1 MPGHRSQNVTVDGPE
16 DAHGRRTVHDE
27 AFCRSRTEVFR
38 VRPGSSPEDIVAIA
52 SAARSGGPASA
63 PATALPALSRR
74 TLLAGTGIALTAAL
88 TGCGRTSPLSAS
100 QDTGGRLRI
109 GAIPDQDPEVLQRL
123 FGTVAESMSSALD
136 REVSYEPVTDYAAAV
151 SLFRTGDLDLVW
163 FGGLTGVQARL
174 QAPGAV
180 PIAQRDIDAQFHSIF
195 VVNAATGFAPS
206 DDLTPLAG
214 RRFTYGSE
222 TSTSG
227 RLMPAFFLKEQGV
240 DPEGFPG
247 GPGFSGSHDATL
259 ALVASG
265 TYEAGVLNQQ
275 VWKSRSEEG
284 AVDPA
289 VVRYARTRAYHDYHW
304 LLGPQAV
311 DRLGEDLPGRL
322 TAFFTG
328 LSADDPADAALLGL
342 FGAGSFIPT
351 KASNYTQIED
361 IGRDLGLIN

>member
-1 MPGHRSQNVTVDGPE
+1 VVPAP
-16 DAHGRRTVHDE
+16 
-27 AFCRSRTEVFR
+27 
-38 VRPGSSPEDIVAIA
+38 
-52 SAARSGGPASA
+52 AARSGGPAA
-63 PATALPALSRR
+63 ALPRFSRR
-74 TLLAGTGIALTAAL
+74 TLLAGTGVAVAAAL
-88 TGCGRTSPLSAS
+88 AGCGRTSPVSAS
-100 QDTGGRLRI
+100 HDPSGPLRI

-123 FGTVAESMSSALD
+123 HGTVADSMSQTLGLKVD
-136 REVSYEPVTDYAAAV
+136 YVPVTDYAAAV

-174 QAPGAV
+174 QASGAV

-195 VVNAATGFAPS
+195 VVNTATGLAPS
-206 DDLTPLAG
+206 DDLRPLAG

-227 RLMPAFFLKEQGV
+227 RLMPAFFLQEQDV
-240 DPEGFPG
+240 DPQGFPG

-265 TYEAGVLNQQ
+265 TYEAGVLNEQ
-275 VWKSRSEEG
+275 VWKSRTDEG

-289 VVRYARTRAYHDYHW
+289 VVQYARTPAYHDYHW
-304 LLGPQAV
+304 LLGPSAI

-322 TAFFTG
+322 TDYFTG
-328 LSADDPADAALLGL
+328 LSADDAGDARVLEL
-342 FGAGSFIPT
+342 FGAGAFVET
-351 KASNYTQIED
+351 EASNYTQIEA